1 MKNMVFPA
9 AMAEKAQF
17 EVWDD
22 FGYYTDANNSWTKGG
37 TGNTVGI
44 VAATAGGILSIATDT
59 TANHEAYVASTIANF
74 QLLAGRNWFVEFF
87 VQYTEANTNAAA
99 VAVGLSSV
107 TTGILVNTT
116 GAPNS
121 SFTGALIYKPEGVT
135 TWSSVVS
142 NGSTQTITAGQ
153 QSSQPT
159 GAVYQSLRIEGRD
172 VDGSN
177 FEVTFFVNEVALLD
191 NTAYHR
197 PIKSRVAIASASAMK
212 LLMYVKGTAGTNAET
227 LLVDYAFGV
236 QRRY

>member
-1 MKNMVFPA
+1 MRLMVDA
-9 AMAEKAQF
+9 AALREKGQF

-22 FGYYTDANNSWTKGG
+22 FGYYTDANNFWTKGG

-44 VAATAGGILSIATDT
+44 VASTAGGILSIATDT
-59 TANHEAYVASTIANF
+59 TTNHEAYVASTNADF

-87 VQYTEANTNAAA
+87 AQYTEANTNLAA

-107 TTGILVNTT
+107 TTGILANTT

-121 SFTGALIYKPEGVT
+121 SFTGALIYKAAGVT

-142 NGSTQTITAGQ
+142 NGSTQTITAGE

-177 FEVTFFVNEVALLD
+177 FEVTFFVNEEPLLD

-212 LLMYVKGTAGTNAET
+212 LLMYVKGTNGTNAET
-227 LLVDYAFGV
+227 LLIDYALGL